1 MYESVC
7 FVVSPIGDPGSAVR
21 NRADAVFAAII
32 EPAVT
37 RLGFT
42 PLRADQIERP
52 GLISIQMLN
61 YLVRSPLVIADAT
74 GNNPNVLYEIGVR
87 HAIGK
92 PLIQIA
98 EFGSKLP
105 FDIESI
111 RRIEFDR
118 SDVGSYDHAIDL
130 IAGQAELLLANE
142 SAVRFSLHAEV
153 GLDYQTVD
161 GLLIDAA
168 VDLRDTFR
176 SIDSTPRNRTGRL
189 EDLRFLV
196 DFVRRIDPD
205 NGHGHYFAGELALLQ
220 EDRARMRREFF
231 KYLDR
236 VASEGATL
244 VLPDTG
250 QDICYRF
257 PHGFCRQRTGWI
269 CHLLATT
276 FVDDLEAAA
285 SDEQVVLYARRVL
298 DYGTRALESYPPGF
312 SQIEPTVSM
321 VRRARAV
328 LGDVAGSDSPPGPV

>member
-1 MYESVC
+1 MYENMC
-7 FVVSPIGDPGSAVR
+7 FVVSPIGEPDSPVR
-21 NRADAVFAAII
+21 IRANRVFEKLIAPAAD
-32 EPAVT
+32 
-37 RLGFT
+37 RLGLR

-61 YLVRSPLVIADAT
+61 YLVRAPLVIADAT

-98 EFGSKLP
+98 ELGSELP

-111 RRIEFDR
+111 RRIEFDSLDADSFER
-118 SDVGSYDHAIDL
+118 TIDL
-130 IAGQAELLLANE
+130 IVRQAELLISNE
-142 SAVRFSLHAEV
+142 STGRFSLHAEV

-168 VDLRDTFR
+168 NDLRNTYR
-176 SIDSTPRNRTGRL
+176 RIYETPRSREAKL
-189 EDLRFLV
+189 EEMRFLV
-196 DFVRRIDPD
+196 DFIRRIDPD
-205 NGHGHYFAGELALLQ
+205 NGHGHYFAGELALFL
-220 EDRARMRREFF
+220 EDRDQMRREFF

-236 VASEGATL
+236 VQSDGEGLILA
-244 VLPDTG
+244 DTG

-257 PHGFCRQRTGWI
+257 PHGYCRQRTGWI

-276 FVDDLEAAA
+276 FAEDLDAAD
-285 SDEQVVLYARRVL
+285 SDEQIALYAQRIIEYC
-298 DYGTRALESYPPGF
+298 DRALESYPPGF

-321 VRRARAV
+321 RRRAAAV
-328 LGDVAGSDSPPGPV
+328 LGGTKK